1 MRKLRIE
8 PIEYSKEERE
18 IQYQEYLKSMNRMES
33 YDEFKGK
40 VYANLVAYKEENITR
55 ECGHY
60 KGVEYREFLPESYW
74 ENELPSM
81 LYPGIIATV
90 SDIQKSIYKYKP
102 HIFANKHVASSQTAC
117 VNLFVPI
124 LESPEV
130 DQILMSLEAC
140 PKDFKHVAKDQ
151 LYHGYRFEFWDST
164 DEKSKGLLGDH
175 SKQAGTD
182 SDVAIAY
189 YNTKDEL
196 CLWLI
201 EHKLTEQEFTTCGA
215 YRSRGNNEEGKKHC
229 RKCSMGEILDNPDL
243 CYYHH
248 VSKYNYWNIMRDGAA
263 NFFSGAFDGKGC
275 PFRGG
280 MNQLWRNQLL
290 AMTLEKSGA
299 YRSVSFSVVHHPDN
313 HFLDS
318 SMKEF
323 SILTDHSP
331 KFNSFTSD
339 KLVHAAAIDTNLK
352 EWIQWYCKVYYG
364 ERF

>member
-1 MRKLRIE
+1 
-8 PIEYSKEERE
+8 
-18 IQYQEYLKSMNRMES
+18 
-33 YDEFKGK
+33 
-40 VYANLVAYKEENITR
+40 
-55 ECGHY
+55 
-60 KGVEYREFLPESYW
+60 
-74 ENELPSM
+74 M
-81 LYPGIIATV
+81 LYPGIKATV
-90 SDIQKSIYKYKP
+90 SEIQKSIYKYKP

-124 LESPEV
+124 MESPDV

-151 LYHGYRFEFWDST
+151 LYHGYRFEFWDSV

-201 EHKLTEQEFTTCGA
+201 EHKLTEHEFTTCGA
-215 YRSRGNNEEGKKHC
+215 YRSKGNNEEGKDHC
-229 RKCSMGEILDNPDL
+229 RKCSMGEILNNPDL
-243 CYYHH
+243 CYYHR

-263 NFFSGAFDGKGC
+263 DFFSGAFDGKGC

-290 AMTLEKSGA
+290 AIALEKSGA
-299 YRSVSFSVVHHPDN
+299 YKSVSFSVVHHPDN

-323 SILTDHSP
+323 TILTNNSP

-339 KLVHAAAIDTNLK
+339 KLIMAAAIDHNLK
-352 EWIQWYCKVYYG
+352 EWIQWYYQVYYG
-364 ERF
+364 KCYTM

>member
-8 PIEYSKEERE
+8 PKENSKETRE
-18 IQYQEYLKSMNRMES
+18 LQYQEYLKTKSRMKS
-33 YDEFKGK
+33 YEEFKAT
-40 VYANLVAYKEENITR
+40 VYANLVSYKEQNITK
-55 ECGHY
+55 ECGNY
-60 KGVEYREFLPESYW
+60 KGIEYKEFLPENYW
-74 ENELPSM
+74 ERELPAM
-81 LYPGIIATV
+81 LYSGINATV
-90 SDIQKSIYKYKP
+90 SEIQKSIYKYKP

-124 LESPEV
+124 MESPET

-151 LYHGYRFEFWDST
+151 LYHGYRFEFWDSV

-215 YRSRGNNEEGKKHC
+215 YKSKGNNEEGKDHC
-229 RKCSMGEILDNPDL
+229 RKCSIVEILDNPNL
-243 CYYHH
+243 CYYHR

-263 NFFSGAFDGKGC
+263 NFFSGSFDGKGC

-290 AMTLEKSGA
+290 AIALEKSGA
-299 YRSVSFSVVHHPDN
+299 YKSVSFSVVHHPDN

-323 SILTDHSP
+323 SILTDYSP

-339 KLVHAAAIDTNLK
+339 QLIHAASIDTNLK

-364 ERF
+364 E